1 MLLHL
6 LDWDVPYPITKLE
19 NNEFRTLSCLSRFQ
33 VFGEKRGGLPPP
45 PPSPHGYM
53 ILKKAFNTCPF
64 LA

>member
-33 VFGEKRGGLPPP
+33 VFGEKRGGFPPP
-45 PPSPHGYM
+45 LLSPWLYD
-53 ILKKAFNTCPF
+53 LKKGFQFVPLF
-64 LA
+64 